1 MISRRETIQLTAAA
15 GLAAAVPSLASAQT
29 KLKHQVF
36 LGDGN
41 AFHRTPVL
49 IEGEKALVLIDGT
62 FNYGHG
68 ETVQKAIKKTGKQLT
83 VAYITINDPDYYFGN
98 KPIVAANPNVKVLAA
113 QSTVDKIGQNVD
125 AKLATWSPVLKA
137 YGPATKADLTIPT
150 PTAST
155 AINLEGNTLEIRN
168 APGLGDRGRYIYVP
182 SLNAVFGGCLVFS
195 GTHVWT
201 ADTGTVELRKAWMDA
216 LDAIIAMKPAILVP
230 GHITAGAP
238 QGVAAAEYTK
248 KYLVDFEDAV
258 TKGKD
263 AKEVIAIMTKAY
275 PKTAADTAVFL
286 DYGAKVAK
294 GEMKWG

>member
-1 MISRRETIQLTAAA
+1 M
-15 GLAAAVPSLASAQT
+15 
-29 KLKHQVF
+29 
-36 LGDGN
+36 
-41 AFHRTPVL
+41 
-49 IEGEKALVLIDGT
+49 
-62 FNYGHG
+62 
-68 ETVQKAIKKTGKQLT
+68 
-83 VAYITINDPDYYFGN
+83 
-98 KPIVAANPNVKVLAA
+98 
-113 QSTVDKIGQNVD
+113 
-125 AKLATWSPVLKA
+125 
-137 YGPATKADLTIPT
+137 
-150 PTAST
+150 
-155 AINLEGNTLEIRN
+155 
-168 APGLGDRGRYIYVP
+168 P

-230 GHITAGAP
+230 GHMTAGAP

>member
-15 GLAAAVPSLASAQT
+15 AAAAAVPTIASAQS
-29 KLKHQVF
+29 KLKWQVF

-41 AFHRTPVL
+41 AFHRTPIL
-49 IEGEKALVLIDGT
+49 IEGDKAAVLIDGT

-68 ETVQKAIKKTGKQLT
+68 DTVAKAVKKSGKQLT
-83 VAYITINDPDYYFGN
+83 VIYVTINDPDYYFGN
-98 KPIVAANPNVKVLAA
+98 KPIITAYPNVKVLAA
-113 QSTVDKIGQNVD
+113 QSTVDAINKNVEG
-125 AKLATWSPVLKA
+125 KLATWSPVLKQ

-150 PTAST
+150 ASASN

-182 SLNAVFGGCLVFS
+182 SLNAVFGGSLVFS

-216 LDAIIAMKPAILVP
+216 LDAIIAMNPAILVP
-230 GHITAGAP
+230 GHMTAGAP
-238 QGVAAAEYTK
+238 QGVAAAQYTK

-258 TKGKD
+258 AKGKD
-263 AKEVIAIMTKAY
+263 AKEVIATMSKAY
-275 PKTAADTAVFL
+275 PKLAPDTAVFL
-286 DYGAKVAK
+286 EYGAKVAK